1 MPNRLQILLAEDDDQ
16 DVLLLRRAF
25 EDAGVAYALQV
36 APDGQA
42 AIDLLTDI
50 SRRQGAKAPALVL
63 LDLKM
68 PRRTGLEVLQ
78 WIRQNDGLRC
88 LPVFIFSSSNLIQ
101 DVEPAY
107 ALGANIYLVKPS
119 STVERAQV
127 ANFIRD
133 WLRLQQPSLAVLQD
147 PAAARRFYADWLQ
160 QRNAGSN

>member
-1 MPNRLQILLAEDDDQ
+1 MPNRLQILLAEDDDL
-16 DVLLLRRAF
+16 DVQLLRRAF

-127 ANFIRD
+127 AHFIRD

-147 PAAARRFYADWLQ
+147 PAAARRFYTDWLQ